1 MGDVAL
7 QDKLIGDN
15 GVYDLINQ
23 NFYLNRA
30 QIQLGDRYFEPVA
43 FIGIITALVDGK
55 EILYG
60 PYGKGK
66 TTSSEALGALLY
78 GLPLEFMQVSQL
90 DGHPEQTEEKIKA
103 IVNLG
108 KLTKEGIEEV
118 IWRLFV
124 YTPAKVCDE
133 VNRLP
138 EGKQN
143 ILLKGIDRNVWTY
156 RDSTIIVQQGC
167 FYGTCN
173 YADRGNTDLIPPL
186 KDRFDV
192 AVEVRRADPIRREII
207 RGGAVRDA
215 FEQLKNPSLYQ
226 EMFAMLMDTK
236 VPAEKKIVLLEDIS
250 TKFKQELGRRFGVVL
265 PTNAELRTAK
275 KELSA
280 IAFEDDAAL
289 YIDYLSS
296 ELEFCIYH
304 DKPEHATCQKCHWKD
319 FLCSRMGKIGGRLEL
334 SVVKYARA
342 VAWLMGEDKVTL
354 EHVKIIFPYALW
366 HRAEFQENIMQE
378 FADEPRENTLKLHIA
393 RKIVEDKTPKFIETK
408 DIQARS
414 YNAVVN
420 GNIKELEDAH
430 FKHPVYIDY
439 VSAWDSP
446 KEKGAVDHL
455 MQKIRK

>member
-1 MGDVAL
+1 MGEVTI
-7 QDKLIGDN
+7 QDKLLGDN
-15 GVYDLINQ
+15 GVYDLVNQ

-30 QIQLGDRYFEPVA
+30 QIQLGDRFFEPVA
-43 FIGIITALVDGK
+43 FIGILTALVDGK
-55 EILYG
+55 ELLYG

-103 IVNLG
+103 IIDLG

-133 VNRLP
+133 INRLP

-156 RDSTIIVQQGC
+156 RDSTLTVPQGC

-186 KDRFDV
+186 KDRFDI
-192 AVEVRRADPIRREII
+192 AVEVRRADPIRRELI
-207 RGGAVRDA
+207 RNGVVRDA
-215 FEQLKNPSLYQ
+215 FEQLKEPALYT
-226 EMFAMLMDTK
+226 EIFAMLMDSKHT
-236 VPAEKKIVLLEDIS
+236 AEKKLELLEQMS
-250 TKFKQELGRRFGVVL
+250 QKFKQELSKRFSLSL
-265 PTNAELRTAK
+265 PTNDELRTAK
-275 KELSA
+275 KELSSL
-280 IAFEDDAAL
+280 ILEDEATL
-289 YIDYLSS
+289 FIDYLTS
-296 ELEFCIYH
+296 EMEFCIYH

-342 VAWLMGEDKVTL
+342 TAWLLGEKKVTL
-354 EHVKIIFPYALW
+354 EHVKMIYPYALW
-366 HRAEFQENIMQE
+366 HRAEFQDNILQE
-378 FADEPRENTLKLHIA
+378 YVSEPRESTLKLHIA
-393 RKIVEDKTPKFIETK
+393 RKIVEEKTPHFIETK
-408 DIQARS
+408 DLQARS

-420 GNIKELEDAH
+420 SNANDLEKSH
-430 FKHPVYIDY
+430 FKHAVYVDY
-439 VSAWDSP
+439 VSAWDS
-446 KEKGAVDHL
+446 KKDKDAVEQL
-455 MQKIRK
+455 LKKIRK